1 MAFYANIVALDSG
14 RELCLF
20 KLFPVT
26 LTLAG
31 IAGFILSIGIA
42 VDANVLIF
50 ERMKEEI
57 RTNQGRAT
65 KKFLTPKMISLIPE
79 SNATILAQNV
89 KNVKLDSYEKLQKI
103 KSL

>member
-42 VDANVLIF
+42 VDSNVLIF

-57 RTNQGRAT
+57 
-65 KKFLTPKMISLIPE
+65 KKKIIALNNIH
-79 SNATILAQNV
+79 
-89 KNVKLDSYEKLQKI
+89 KNVLPISIHDWDSLEKVKKI
-103 KSL
+103 LNKFDSRI